1 MAKRNNKT
9 KKSSKSSI
17 KSASSTNSSAS
28 TSISSVKPK
37 TPILFTS
44 SSSLPKSIMSSPV
57 LKNTIK
63 PTITP
68 KPKTIKKKLVI
79 ASSSLSNSISNVSS
93 NLMNDFQKEITVQF
107 FEMLLMIKLFHW
119 KTHSYAT
126 HKATDE
132 LYSKFN
138 EHMDK
143 FIEVLLGKTGSRID
157 LMNVKSIPLVDL
169 NDAKQLAQKIITF
182 KDYLVELTNNPAL
195 TSMSNTDLLNIRD
208 EILGDMNQ
216 FLYLLTFN

>member
-1 MAKRNNKT
+1 MPKRNNKT
-9 KKSSKSSI
+9 KKSLVSALSKS
-17 KSASSTNSSAS
+17 
-28 TSISSVKPK
+28 K
-37 TPILFTS
+37 T
-44 SSSLPKSIMSSPV
+44 V
-57 LKNTIK
+57 
-63 PTITP
+63 
-68 KPKTIKKKLVI
+68 KKKLVI
-79 ASSSLSNSISNVSS
+79 DSSSLSNSNSNVSS
-93 NLMNDFQKEITVQF
+93 NLMNDFQKKITIKF
-107 FEMLLMIKLFHW
+107 FEILLMIKLFHW

-143 FIEVLLGKTGSRID
+143 FTEVLLGKTGSRIN

-169 NDAKQLAQKIITF
+169 NDANQLIQKINTF
-182 KDYLVELTNNPAL
+182 KNYLVELTNNKAL
-195 TSMSNTDLLNIRD
+195 TSMSNTDILNIRD